1 MDEEKNYIWEDAS
14 KIGNQYKKMNG
25 SRWMEK
31 NYIWEDASIIGNQYG
46 RKWTAVDGWRKIT
59 FVKTHLKSGN
69 GLGESERQS
78 MDEENDFCFGSEKT
92 EDQLRGS
99 VKRK

>member
-1 MDEEKNYIWEDAS
+1 MDGGELHLRRRIYNREPVWE
-14 KIGNQYKKMNG
+14 KMNG

-31 NYIWEDASIIGNQYG
+31 NYICEDASKIREWT
-46 RKWTAVDGWRKIT
+46 RK
-59 FVKTHLKSGN
+59 N
-69 GLGESERQS
+69 ERQS